1 MSKRGRKTNQ
11 VWWCKVLSINRP
23 GKPVKSEARRVRIDR
38 YRLPQVCCSAGLQHS
53 FLQNGVQG
61 DLHIFMRHDASLCAR
76 RGAKSMFVGLRWT
89 PRGTC
94 KARQQVYFRRASMDS
109 YTLVHARHGIKS
121 VSVGGPWTP
130 AHWGQSPLG
139 MCRARRQ
146 VYFLG
151 ASMDFCI
158 LGPNSS
164 GHVQSTAASL
174 FPGGFDGLLH
184 ISTCRAR
191 HQVYFHGGSMDSCTL
206 GPKSSRHVQGTAPS
220 LFPWGLD
227 GFLHIG
233 AKFIGARAE
242 HGSKSISGGLRWTP
256 THWCTPMSVRAS
268 INVFP

>member
-89 PRGTC
+89 PRGTG

-139 MCRARRQ
+139 MCRARHQ

-151 ASMDFCI
+151 ASMAFCM

-164 GHVQSTAASL
+164 GHVQSTAAIL

-184 ISTCRAR
+184 I
-191 HQVYFHGGSMDSCTL
+191 
-206 GPKSSRHVQGTAPS
+206 
-220 LFPWGLD
+220 
-227 GFLHIG
+227 
-233 AKFIGARAE
+233 GARQCRYE
-242 HGSKSISGGLRWTP
+242 PPSMFSHDCVSTTHRPPSVGSEANMPIP
-256 THWCTPMSVRAS
+256 TAL
-268 INVFP
+268 